1 MTPLFPPRHRLGP
14 LLGVAV
20 VLAALAAWRLDGATP
35 EPVAAAAAVRRPG
48 SRVPPPH
55 PMADADA
62 AAAAE
67 SVPGLPQRTGWQTA
81 PDATDPADPFAAR
94 AAPRPPRPTP
104 PPRPAPAATAAV
116 GELPPPALSPPPPP
130 APPALPYRYLGQI
143 ADPQGGDARA
153 FLLFGEQLLIAR
165 PGEALDGGWRLT
177 AIQAQALRFER
188 VSDRLPLT
196 LATAA
201 ATDGH

>member
-1 MTPLFPPRHRLGP
+1 MTPQSTPDRLSASSASRRLGP

-20 VLAALAAWRLDGATP
+20 VLAALAAWRLDGVAP
-35 EPVAAAAAVRRPG
+35 EPVAAAAQPLRRPVLRAALPA
-48 SRVPPPH
+48 STDLA
-55 PMADADA
+55 ADSALR
-62 AAAAE
+62 
-67 SVPGLPQRTGWQTA
+67 LPQRTDWQSA
-81 PDATDPADPFAAR
+81 QDDANPPDPFAAR
-94 AAPRPPRPTP
+94 VAVPAPRLVTPSRPVPAANVVEP
-104 PPRPAPAATAAV
+104 PPV
-116 GELPPPALSPPPPP
+116 LSPPPPP

-153 FLLFGEQLLIAR
+153 FLLLGEQLLIAR

-196 LATAA
+196 LATA
-201 ATDGH
+201 TDGH

>member
-1 MTPLFPPRHRLGP
+1 
-14 LLGVAV
+14 
-20 VLAALAAWRLDGATP
+20 
-35 EPVAAAAAVRRPG
+35 
-48 SRVPPPH
+48 
-55 PMADADA
+55 
-62 AAAAE
+62 
-67 SVPGLPQRTGWQTA
+67 
-81 PDATDPADPFAAR
+81 
-94 AAPRPPRPTP
+94 
-104 PPRPAPAATAAV
+104 
-116 GELPPPALSPPPPP
+116 
-130 APPALPYRYLGQI
+130 LPYRYLGQI

-196 LATAA
+196 LATAT

>member
-20 VLAALAAWRLDGATP
+20 VLAALAAWRLDGVAP
-35 EPVAAAAAVRRPG
+35 EPVAAAAAPVRRPVLHAALPA
-48 SRVPPPH
+48 STDL
-55 PMADADA
+55 AADA
-62 AAAAE
+62 AYR
-67 SVPGLPQRTGWQTA
+67 LPQRTDWLATQD
-81 PDATDPADPFAAR
+81 DADPPDPFAAR
-94 AAPRPPRPTP
+94 AVARTPRPAP
-104 PPRPAPAATAAV
+104 PPRPVPAANAVELPLPVPAPA
-116 GELPPPALSPPPPP
+116 PPPPP

-196 LATAA
+196 LATA
-201 ATDGH
+201 TDGH